1 MLTPARLVSEATAA
15 AAQLGFLVDAVFLVG
30 SRAHNVAL
38 PNSDYDLKVVMHRR
52 PEDYID
58 IRRLNPVTS
67 IPINVLDLD
76 PRTTCEINISFIDVT
91 HVASKL
97 QAGKGQHVFDW
108 LQSKR
113 VLYCSD
119 AFIDLINLASSVYLG
134 TPEHSSEMLRR
145 STQYYWII
153 GDRAL
158 QSALDPDAMPST
170 DKSRQRLL
178 AALGSACYFHLS
190 SKAESFFQKYPV
202 DLMDAVH
209 AVRDM
214 DSGLIT
220 EAALTRIS
228 AVVNNWRS
236 ENPDNGFLI
245 CAVGAIVDHLLA
257 AKFPRHSNLKIQ
269 GNVDMFNSKVRSIV
283 LAEPSA

>member
-15 AAQLGFLVDAVFLVG
+15 AAQLGLLVDAVFLVG

-38 PNSDYDLKVVMHRR
+38 PNSAYDLKVVTHRR
-52 PEDYID
+52 PEGYID
-58 IRRLNPVTS
+58 IRRLDPVTS
-67 IPINVLDLD
+67 TRIDVLDPD
-76 PRTTCEINISFIDVT
+76 YGETREINISFIDVT

-97 QAGKGQHVFDW
+97 RSGKGQYVFDW
-108 LQSKR
+108 VQSKC

-119 AFIDLINLASSVYLG
+119 AFIELINLASRVYLD

-145 STQYYWII
+145 ATQYYWII

-178 AALGSACYFHLS
+178 AALGSACYYHLS
-190 SKAESFFQKYPV
+190 SKAESFSQRYPV
-202 DLMDAVH
+202 DLMNAVH

-214 DSGLIT
+214 DRSLIT

-228 AVVNNWRS
+228 VVINSWRS

-245 CAVGAIVDHLLA
+245 AAVGVIVDHLLS

-269 GNVDMFNSKVRSIV
+269 GDVDVFNSKVRSIV
-283 LAEPSA
+283 LAEHSA